1 MEKHMKECAKV
12 FLRDQK
18 KLFDEP
24 VVYDLEE
31 AEDFLEECFAQY
43 CSNIKEL
50 RQIMDDEGMDVS
62 ELSDAE
68 LEEQLEVF
76 KLDNNGGAFV
86 VAAELG
92 CYEPHTMLCRQSK
105 GKVLLSG
112 NR

>member
-1 MEKHMKECAKV
+1 MCKGIFKRSEEA
-12 FLRDQK
+12 
-18 KLFDEP
+18 FDEP

-68 LEEQLEVF
+68 LRNSL
-76 KLDNNGGAFV
+76 KCSSLIITADI
-86 VAAELG
+86 
-92 CYEPHTMLCRQSK
+92 S
-105 GKVLLSG
+105 S
-112 NR
+112 

>member
-50 RQIMDDEGMDVS
+50 RQIMDDEEWMYQNF
-62 ELSDAE
+62 L
-68 LEEQLEVF
+68 
-76 KLDNNGGAFV
+76 
-86 VAAELG
+86 
-92 CYEPHTMLCRQSK
+92 MQSLRNSLK
-105 GKVLLSG
+105 CSSLIITADISS
-112 NR
+112 

>member
-43 CSNIKEL
+43 CSNIREL

-76 KLDNNGGAFV
+76 KLDNNGGYFFV
-86 VAAELG
+86 EA
-92 CYEPHTMLCRQSK
+92 
-105 GKVLLSG
+105 
-112 NR
+112 

>member
-1 MEKHMKECAKV
+1 MYSKACVET
-12 FLRDQK
+12 FLKNQGQ
-18 KLFDEP
+18 LFDEP

-76 KLDNNGGAFV
+76 KLDNNGGYFFV
-86 VAAELG
+86 EA
-92 CYEPHTMLCRQSK
+92 
-105 GKVLLSG
+105 
-112 NR
+112 